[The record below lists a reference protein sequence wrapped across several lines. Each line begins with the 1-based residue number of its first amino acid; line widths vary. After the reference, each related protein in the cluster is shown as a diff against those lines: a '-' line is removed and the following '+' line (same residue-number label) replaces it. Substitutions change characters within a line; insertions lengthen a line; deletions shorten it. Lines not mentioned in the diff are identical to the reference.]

1 MRCGAANGKYF
12 KASNQKLFSYLLP
25 ETLAPG
31 RYVLDAQG
39 VGAGGHVSSLARG
52 TSRIVFYVK

>member
-1 MRCGAANGKYF
+1 MRCGASNGKYF
-12 KASNQKLFSYLLP
+12 RASNQKLFSYLLP

-31 RYVLDAQG
+31 RYVLDAKG
-39 VGAGGHVSSLARG
+39 IGAGGHVSSLERG